1 LLAANGTGG
10 LLTCV
15 IPGISWQRAKPE
27 ASSLVA
33 KGVYQMSKKKK
44 LLKIVEKAEK
54 KAAKKA
60 AKKGKRSST
69 KVDRSD
75 VSLI

>member
-1 LLAANGTGG
+1 M
-10 LLTCV
+10 
-15 IPGISWQRAKPE
+15 I
-27 ASSLVA
+27 
-33 KGVYQMSKKKK
+33 KKKK

-60 AKKGKRSST
+60 AKKGKQSST